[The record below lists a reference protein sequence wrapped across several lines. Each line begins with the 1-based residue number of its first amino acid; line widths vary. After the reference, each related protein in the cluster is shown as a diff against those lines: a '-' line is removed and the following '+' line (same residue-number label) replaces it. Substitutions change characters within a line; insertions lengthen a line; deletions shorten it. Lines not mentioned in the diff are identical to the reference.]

1 MDTSSGFSLVLAVL
15 AGLIG
20 LSLIFWAVRLVW
32 EIVRSPVALAILIAL
47 LALTVS
53 LIVPLSAP

>member
-15 AGLIG
+15 TGLIG
-20 LSLIFWAVRLVW
+20 LSLIFWAARLVW

-53 LIVPLSAP
+53 LIEPLSAP

>member
-1 MDTSSGFSLVLAVL
+1 MEPDSGFSLVLVIL
-15 AGLIG
+15 VGLIG
-20 LSLIFWAVRLVW
+20 LSLIFWAARLLW

-53 LIVPLSAP
+53 LIAPLSAP

>member
-53 LIVPLSAP
+53 LIEPLSAP

>member
-15 AGLIG
+15 TGLIG

-53 LIVPLSAP
+53 LIEPLSAP